1 MQVKDYYAIL
11 QLPPTAT
18 PTEIKKAYRSLAMQY
33 HPDKTKNDPYAVA
46 QFNEIKEAYE
56 ILLHPEKKEA
66 YLQERWLYQFS
77 NRKFDQTATTP
88 PELLKQCIALNRDIA
103 MEDRYRMNHA
113 AYAKKI
119 AALLAAENI
128 AMLQH
133 FDDAAIRTQI
143 FRILLAATQKIPLSL
158 LPPLIKQFEQL
169 AAENHILHQ
178 EASRLLRK
186 RKQARMLEKYEWLWV
201 VLLTLLICWIIFASV
216 R

>member
-11 QLPPTAT
+11 QLHPTAT

-56 ILLHPEKKEA
+56 VLMHPAKKEA

-77 NRKFDQTATTP
+77 NKKFDQTATTP

-103 MEDRYRMNHA
+103 MEDRYRMNHT

-143 FRILLAATQKIPLSL
+143 FRILLAATQKIPLTL
-158 LPPLIKQFEQL
+158 LPPLIQQFEQL
-169 AAENHILHQ
+169 AAENHILQQ
-178 EASRLLRK
+178 EASRLFRK
-186 RKQARMLEKYEWLWV
+186 RKQARMLEIYEWLWV